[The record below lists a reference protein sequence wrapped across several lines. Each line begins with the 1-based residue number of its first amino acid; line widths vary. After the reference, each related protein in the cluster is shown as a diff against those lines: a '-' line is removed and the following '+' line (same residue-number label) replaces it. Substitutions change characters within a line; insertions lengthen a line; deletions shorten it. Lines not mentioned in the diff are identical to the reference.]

1 MSSSL
6 TEGRF
11 ASGDKMRQLV
21 IVLFI
26 LAIGVFVGEKYAPL
40 GGKGT
45 IHQNEKVSA
54 YENVRN
60 AGVLRCGYVNWRP
73 YYYLDMENGGKQA
86 TGVNYDL
93 MNELAKVT
101 GLKIEWTEEVNW
113 GNIGE
118 GFKTNRYD
126 AVCTSMYADA
136 AKIKNLNLSRPIFYS
151 GPRLFVRVDDA
162 RFDNNPERMN
172 QPDVKVAVIDGAA
185 SMSWVKENLPKAQL
199 VALPQMVQE
208 SEYLMTVITKKADI
222 VFYDLDEMAGF
233 MKANPNQLRLIE
245 GLPPTNILPHVLA
258 FADPQL
264 TAMMNTGLQMLIENG
279 VMEKIRTKYGTHSFV
294 PARGLKE

>member
-1 MSSSL
+1 
-6 TEGRF
+6 
-11 ASGDKMRQLV
+11 MRQLV

-26 LAIGVFVGEKYAPL
+26 LAIGIFVGEKYAPL
-40 GGKGT
+40 AGKGLVV
-45 IHQNEKVSA
+45 QSGKVSA
-54 YENVRN
+54 YDTVRKT
-60 AGVLRCGYVNWRP
+60 GVLRCGYVNWKP

-86 TGVNYDL
+86 AGLNYDL

-101 GLKIEWTEEVNW
+101 GLKIEWTEEINW
-113 GNIGE
+113 GNVGE

-126 AVCTSMYADA
+126 AVCTSVWPDA
-136 AKIKNLNLSRPIFYS
+136 AKITNLNLSRPFFYS

-208 SEYLMTVITKKADI
+208 SEYLMTTTTKKADI
-222 VFYDLDEMAGF
+222 VFYDLDEMTGF
-233 MKANPNQLRLIE
+233 AKANPNQLRLIE

-264 TAMMNTGLQMLIENG
+264 TAMMNNALQMLIDNG
-279 VMEKIRTKYGTHSFV
+279 VMDKIKAKYGTHYFV